1 MRSRDLR
8 DFLAIRTSGTL
19 VCYIDRRE
27 ITLAYLKR
35 EINYTPSSLAAKM
48 INLIGERCA
57 RDRLKLNTIFL
68 ADPGKVMV
76 TQRSGINLV
85 LFK

>member
-1 MRSRDLR
+1 MRSRDPR

-19 VCYIDRRE
+19 VCYIDRLE

-35 EINYTPSSLAAKM
+35 EINYTPSAAKM
-48 INLIGERCA
+48 INLIDRRCA
-57 RDRLKLNTIFL
+57 RDRLKLNAIFL

-76 TQRSGINLV
+76 TQRSGINFV